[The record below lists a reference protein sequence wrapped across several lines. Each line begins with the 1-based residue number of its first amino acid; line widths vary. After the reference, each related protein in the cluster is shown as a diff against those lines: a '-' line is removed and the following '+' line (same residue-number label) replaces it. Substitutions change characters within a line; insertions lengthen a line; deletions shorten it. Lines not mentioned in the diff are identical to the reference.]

1 MAPNTNQDQHYDS
14 PENLEMVM
22 DIPVELSVELGRTK
36 LLIRDFLQL
45 SQGSVVELDK
55 LAGESLDMYANGRLV
70 ARGVVVSVR
79 EKYGIRLTE
88 IVSRTERIEKLGR

>member
-1 MAPNTNQDQHYDS
+1 MNTAANQDSNYDA

-88 IVSRTERIEKLGR
+88 IVSRTERIEKLGK